1 MPRGRKARIRTKPA
15 RPGLGRGTLLSPII
29 GASLIVT
36 CAYAAS
42 LLQASAEVV
51 AAAALAYA
59 AAEGLVLAIIGALW
73 AQQRSVGVAIA
84 AAVVTALLAT
94 PGRWLLAYL
103 HANRTAP
110 LLDLME
116 DLGITILWAA
126 FAGLAGATVLR
137 ERLSNLLPER

>member
-1 MPRGRKARIRTKPA
+1 MARGRKTRVRNKPA
-15 RPGLGRGTLLSPII
+15 RPGLGPGTLLSPII

-36 CAYAAS
+36 IAYAAS

-51 AAAALAYA
+51 AAAALAFA
-59 AAEGLVLAIIGALW
+59 AAEGLILAIIGALW
-73 AQQRSVGVAIA
+73 AQRRSVGIAVAM
-84 AAVVTALLAT
+84 AVLTALLAV

-103 HANRTAP
+103 HANRTPP

-126 FAGLAGATVLR
+126 FAGLAGATILR
-137 ERLSNLLPER
+137 QRLSNLLPER